1 MPSREERIQN
11 LKKANEES
19 HRVIVDSLREAMYD
33 LLETNE
39 ISEIRV
45 VDLIRRAGV
54 SRGAFYKNFY
64 QVTDVLKNDIKSI
77 SEDVDKAIGG
87 DIGSNWEMILRTVY
101 CHRKKIPLL
110 IKAGMGMQILEQM
123 NAGIEQAEERFRL
136 RIMVWNGII
145 FNCIVYWTG
154 EGYKTPVSELALKMT
169 EITQGLYDKDIAE
182 KYELF
187 MVSDTFI

>member
-64 QVTDVLKNDIKSI
+64 QVTDVLKQFLGDFPVELVVFHHNDPDLI
-77 SEDVDKAIGG
+77 SFLYYAC
-87 DIGSNWEMILRTVY
+87 LRG
-101 CHRKKIPLL
+101 L
-110 IKAGMGMQILEQM
+110 IEY
-123 NAGIEQAEERFRL
+123 R
-136 RIMVWNGII
+136 
-145 FNCIVYWTG
+145 
-154 EGYKTPVSELALKMT
+154 
-169 EITQGLYDKDIAE
+169 
-182 KYELF
+182 
-187 MVSDTFI
+187 